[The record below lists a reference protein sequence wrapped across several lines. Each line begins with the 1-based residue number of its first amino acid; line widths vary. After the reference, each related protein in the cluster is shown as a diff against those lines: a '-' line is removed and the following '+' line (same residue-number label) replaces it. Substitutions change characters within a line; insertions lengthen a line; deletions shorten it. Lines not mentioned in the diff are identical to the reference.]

1 MNMIKVLPERTL
13 GPIRDLHGVGGGP
26 VTNHFVYDATEDFRA
41 AGIPFC
47 RTHDIEY
54 PFGLGEFV
62 DIHCIFKDFDKD
74 ENDPAGYNFTFTDE
88 YLKAIQNAG
97 AQPLYRLG
105 STIEHQPIK
114 LYVNPPEDY
123 AKWGRICSHIIS
135 HYNDG
140 WADGFHMGIEYW
152 EFWNEPDIP
161 MCWTGS
167 GEEFIEFYAAAAPVI
182 KQDHPEVKVGGCAFA
197 MPQGGLAEQW
207 LAAVRDRGLP
217 MDFFS
222 WHFYP
227 TSPRQV
233 KELAAEVDALLAKYG
248 FGDVESVYD
257 EWNYVCS
264 WEENLQRCYDL
275 HKEPFECA
283 FMAAVMS
290 VLQDTRVSK
299 AMYYDVQM
307 VMSGSWNGVFGPVP
321 ENAHAAARRPG
332 RRPGYYALYY
342 WNQLKQLGTQIQ
354 AETDC
359 PDLYV
364 TAAVGKNGKTGLL
377 VSYFN
382 DDAKWNQSPPPDTEI
397 RLEIPGADR
406 LTAYY
411 VEDGRVNEPVLLT
424 DGILRMK
431 GNSCALV
438 LSAEKNDG

>member
-1 MNMIKVLPERTL
+1 MHEIRIFPDLAV

-62 DIHCIFKDFDKD
+62 DIHCIFKDFNKD
-74 ENDPAGYNFTFTDE
+74 ENDPASYNFTFTDE
-88 YLKAIQNAG
+88 YLKAIHNAG
-97 AQPLYRLG
+97 AQTFYRLG

-140 WADGFHMGIEYW
+140 WADGFRMGIEYW
-152 EFWNEPDIP
+152 EFWNEPDIVP
-161 MCWTGS
+161 MCWTGTP
-167 GEEFIEFYAAAAPVI
+167 EQFIEFYAAAAPVI
-182 KQDHPEVKVGGCAFA
+182 KRDHPEVKVGGCAFA
-197 MPQGGLAEQW
+197 MPEGSLPEQW
-207 LAAVRDRGLP
+207 LAAVRDRNLP

-233 KELAAEVDALLAKYG
+233 EKLAKEVDALLDKYG
-248 FGDVESVYD
+248 FGDVESVFD

-264 WEENLQRCYDL
+264 WSENLQRCYDL

-290 VLQDTRVSK
+290 VLQESRVSK
-299 AMYYDVQM
+299 AMYYDAQM
-307 VMSGSWNGVFGPVP
+307 MMNGSWNGVFGPAE
-321 ENAHAAARRPG
+321 ENAHAASKRPV

-342 WNQLKQLGTQIQ
+342 WNRLKQMGTQIK

-359 PDLYV
+359 PDLYA
-364 TAAVGKNGKTGLL
+364 TAAVDRDGTVAVL

-382 DDAKWNQSPPPDTEI
+382 DDAKWNRCPPPDTEI
-397 RLEIPGADR
+397 RFVLPGADR

-411 VEDGRVNEPVLLT
+411 VDGERVNEPVLLT
-424 DGILRMK
+424 GGILPLK

-438 LSAEKNDG
+438 IFHM

>member
-1 MNMIKVLPERTL
+1 MTTISVYPDKPL

-62 DIHCIFKDFDKD
+62 DIHCIFKDFNKD
-74 ENDPAGYNFTFTDE
+74 ENDPASYNFTFTDE
-88 YLKAIQNAG
+88 YLKAIRNAG
-97 AQPLYRLG
+97 AQTFYRLG

-123 AKWGRICSHIIS
+123 AKWGRICAHIIS

-140 WADGFHMGIEYW
+140 WADGFHMGIQYW
-152 EFWNEPDIP
+152 EFWNEPDIVP
-161 MCWTGS
+161 MCWTGTP
-167 GEEFIEFYAAAAPVI
+167 EQFIEFYAAAAPVI
-182 KQDHPEVKVGGCAFA
+182 KRAHPEVKVGGCAFA

-207 LAAVRDRGLP
+207 LAAVRGRNLP

-227 TSPRQV
+227 SSPRQV
-233 KELAAEVDALLAKYG
+233 AELSAEVDALLEKYG
-248 FGDVESVYD
+248 FGDVESIYD

-264 WEENLQRCYDL
+264 WSENLQRCYDL
-275 HKEPFECA
+275 HNEPFECA

-290 VLQDTRVSK
+290 VLQESRVSK
-299 AMYYDVQM
+299 AMYYDAQM
-307 VMSGSWNGVFGPVP
+307 VMNGSWNGVFGPAE
-321 ENAHAAARRPG
+321 ENAHAASKRPV
-332 RRPGYYALYY
+332 RKPGYYALYD
-342 WNQLKQLGTQIQ
+342 WNQLKQMGTQVK

-364 TAAVGKNGKTGLL
+364 TAAINGEGTVAVL

-382 DDAKWNQSPPPDTEI
+382 DDAKWNQAPPPDAEI
-397 RLEIPGADR
+397 RFEIPGAKDR
-406 LTAYY
+406 IAFVVDDERTN
-411 VEDGRVNEPVLLT
+411 DPVQLK
-424 DGILRMK
+424 DDVLRMK
-431 GNSCALV
+431 GNTCALV
-438 LSAEKNDG
+438 FFRR